1 MNVKKIKIEDLRNK
15 AKDFLGKLS
24 AKNKKLILIVLGAIV
39 LFSVG
44 AAVVINNKPY
54 ETLFSG
60 LNEQEASDIIGKLQD
75 SGVEYKYENDGTILV
90 PRDQEQKLK
99 AQLVYEGYPKSG
111 FTYDIFKENIDMT
124 TTDSEKSSYKI
135 FELQNRIGATI
146 GLFDGVKD
154 AKVTI
159 APGENQKYVLD
170 KDGSY
175 DAKASVVVIMKNG
188 GSPSPEQ
195 VKGIQRLI
203 SKSIP
208 NMKMEEVVVLDGNGN
223 DVSVN
228 GDSTQISAN
237 KMKIEF
243 EKEMDK
249 SIKEKILNVLNP
261 IYGADNVKVSVKSTA
276 DVDKKIREI
285 INHTA
290 PNAEEGKGIP
300 SSENSDNEIVRD
312 GEGTGGVPG
321 TQSNAEIPV
330 YSQIKTDGKETYIK
344 NQNSIEYLVNQ
355 LKEQAQVDA
364 AVIKDLTVSVAINGK
379 TLGSLNER
387 KLKELIAKAAGI
399 SADIQDEKIVVVAAP
414 FYKANSKTIPDVAKN
429 VNKNWI
435 IIGTIAFSTLLLIF
449 IAIILVRRKKK
460 AKGNEIEVMM
470 NEKVIPELTKV
481 VQPKNENSIN
491 ELLDLNNE
499 RGMELKSKIRDFS
512 DQNPEITAQ
521 LLKVWLRG
529 GDENGA

>member
-1 MNVKKIKIEDLRNK
+1 MKLEEIMSKV
-15 AKDFLGKLS
+15 KDFLGRIS
-24 AKNKKLILIVLGAIV
+24 GKNKKIILIVLGVII

-44 AAVVINNKPY
+44 IAVLLNNRPY

-75 SGVEYKYENDGTILV
+75 SGVDYRYENDGTILV
-90 PRDQEQKLK
+90 PKEQEQKLK

-124 TTDSEKSSYKI
+124 TTDSEKSSYKV

-175 DAKASVVVIMKNG
+175 EAKASVVMLMKNG
-188 GSPSPEQ
+188 GSPSSEQ
-195 VKGIQRLI
+195 VQGVQRLI

-208 NMKMEEVVVLDGNGN
+208 NMKMEDVVVLDGNGN
-223 DVSVN
+223 DVSVD
-228 GDSTQISAN
+228 GDNTQNSAN
-237 KMKIEF
+237 KMKFEF

-249 SIKEKILNVLNP
+249 SIKEKVLNVLNP
-261 IYGADNVKVSVKSTA
+261 IYGPDNIRVSVKTTA
-276 DVDKKIREI
+276 DVDKKVREI

-300 SSENSDNEIVRD
+300 SSETLDSEIVRD
-312 GEGTGGVPG
+312 GQAAGGVPG

-330 YSQIKTDGKETYIK
+330 YSQIKTDGKESYIK
-344 NQNSIEYLVNQ
+344 NQNSVEYLVNQ

-364 AVIKDLTVSVAINGK
+364 AAIKDLTISVAINGK
-379 TLGSLNER
+379 TFGNLDETN
-387 KLKELIAKAAGI
+387 LKGLIAKAAGI
-399 SADIQDEKIVVVAAP
+399 SADIQEEKIVVVASP
-414 FYKANSKTIPDVAKN
+414 FFESKSKVLPDVIEN
-429 VNKNWI
+429 GNKNWI
-435 IIGTIAFSTLLLIF
+435 ILGTIAFSLLLLLF
-449 IAIILVRRKKK
+449 ITILVIRRKKK
-460 AKGNEIEVMM
+460 VKDNTVQMMMTERIIPDLAKA
-470 NEKVIPELTKV
+470 TK
-481 VQPKNENSIN
+481 PKNEKPIN
-491 ELLDLNNE
+491 DLLDLNNE
-499 RGMELKSKIRDFS
+499 RGLELKGKIRDFS
-512 DQNPEITAQ
+512 EENPEIAAQ
-521 LLKVWLRG
+521 LLKVWLKG
-529 GDENGA
+529 GDENGI